1 MIVGTLTLAGQH
13 RIRSYVHSYV
23 AHPLYIAWG
32 ICKTT
37 DEAHLADTGLVKE
50 LGRALATVS
59 VSGDELTV
67 SITEVIAT
75 GCEVV
80 EVGIFDSPT
89 KGYMLYRGLFCQDST
104 VGTPVPESRHIT
116 SGDTLSISIVFDL
129 ADGAFV

>member
-1 MIVGTLTLAGQH
+1 LTIAGQH
-13 RIRSYVHSYV
+13 RARSYIHAYV

-50 LGRALATVS
+50 LGRKLATVS

-67 SITEVIAT
+67 SISEVIAT
-75 GCEVV
+75 GCEIL
-80 EVGIFDSPT
+80 EVGIFNAPT
-89 KGYMLYRGLFCQDST
+89 KGYMLYRGLFCHDST
-104 VGTPVPESRHIT
+104 IGTPIAESRHLI

-129 ADGAFV
+129 ADGNFV